1 MLQNYTLF
9 NQPLSAISQPKVL
22 INTLNAH
29 SFNTSLDDKDF
40 EKALQYSLVLL
51 PDGIS
56 VVWAKRML
64 TGEKLQKIAGA
75 DLFFYEMKRL
85 NLIGGKCFFLGST
98 DEILT
103 MIRKRAETEYPNVHI
118 YSFSPPYK
126 KEFSAEENKIMINL
140 INEVEPDVLFVGMTA
155 PKQEKWAYQHFIE
168 LQVGH
173 VCCIGAVFDFYA
185 GTISR
190 APEWL
195 IKIGFEWS
203 YRLVKEPRRM
213 WRRYLIGNAKFIGY
227 LMMELEVM
235 IEKQFSNN

>member
-1 MLQNYTLF
+1 MLRNYTLY
-9 NQPLSAISQPKVL
+9 NLPLNEIKQPKAL

-29 SFNTSLDDKDF
+29 SFNTSLDDNDF
-40 EKALQYSLVLL
+40 KKALQYSYILL

-75 DLFFYEMKRL
+75 DLFFYEMDRI
-85 NLIGGKCFFLGST
+85 NAICGKCFFLGSS
-98 DEILT
+98 EEVLQL
-103 MIRKRAETEYPNVHI
+103 IRKKAAIEYPNVQI
-118 YSFSPPYK
+118 FCYSPPYK
-126 KEFSAEENKIMINL
+126 NDFSEEENKIMIDKV
-140 INEVEPDVLFVGMTA
+140 NEVKPDVLFVGMTA
-155 PKQEKWAYQHFIE
+155 PKQEKWAYKHFVE

-185 GTISR
+185 GKIKR

-203 YRLVKEPRRM
+203 YRLIREPKRM

-227 LMMELEVM
+227 LLMEIEVM
-235 IEKQFSNN
+235 IEKQISDN

>member
-98 DEILT
+98 DKILA

-118 YSFSPPYK
+118 YSYSPPYK

-140 INEVEPDVLFVGMTA
+140 INEVETDVLFVGMTA

>member
-9 NQPLSAISQPKVL
+9 NQPLNSINQSKAL

-29 SFNTSLDDKDF
+29 SFNTSLNDKDF
-40 EKALQYSLVLL
+40 EKALHYSYVLL

-64 TGEKLQKIAGA
+64 TGEKLHKIAGA
-75 DLFFYEMKRL
+75 DLFFYEMDRL
-85 NLIGGKCFFLGST
+85 NATGGKCFFLGST
-98 DEILT
+98 EEILQK
-103 MIRKRAETEYPNVHI
+103 IQNRGSVDYPNVKI
-118 YSFSPPYK
+118 FCYSPPYK
-126 KEFSAEENKIMINL
+126 NEFSKEENKIMIDMVNA
-140 INEVEPDVLFVGMTA
+140 VEPDVLFVGMTA
-155 PKQEKWAYQHFIE
+155 PKQEKWAYDHFTE
-168 LQVGH
+168 LQAGH

-185 GTISR
+185 GKINR

-203 YRLVKEPRRM
+203 YRLIKEPRRM

-227 LMMELEVM
+227 LLMEIEVL
-235 IEKQFSNN
+235 IEKQISDN